1 MKSSLV
7 NVSDL
12 SEFVACIIPYN
23 VSSSGELTRTSFILF
38 HDGLAF
44 SGVAR
49 ERLVLFIGAPLT
61 AIFTIQ
67 NKLQRLRILRPRG
80 WHTRS
85 EYTSGSSN
93 KLNLTCLQT
102 SASTIPNESLRCAG
116 LNRFCDD
123 EFNCLLLTF
132 SR

>member
-23 VSSSGELTRTSFILF
+23 VSSSGELTRTSFILL

-49 ERLVLFIGAPLT
+49 ERVVHFTGAPLT
-61 AIFTIQ
+61 VGRVAIFIACEQ
-67 NKLQRLRILRPRG
+67 ALLFRRVKRVSRGSIRLP
-80 WHTRS
+80 
-85 EYTSGSSN
+85 
-93 KLNLTCLQT
+93 K
-102 SASTIPNESLRCAG
+102 
-116 LNRFCDD
+116 
-123 EFNCLLLTF
+123 
-132 SR
+132 

>member
-12 SEFVACIIPYN
+12 NEFVACIIPYH

-61 AIFTIQ
+61 AIFTI
-67 NKLQRLRILRPRG
+67 
-80 WHTRS
+80 
-85 EYTSGSSN
+85 
-93 KLNLTCLQT
+93 
-102 SASTIPNESLRCAG
+102 
-116 LNRFCDD
+116 
-123 EFNCLLLTF
+123 
-132 SR
+132 